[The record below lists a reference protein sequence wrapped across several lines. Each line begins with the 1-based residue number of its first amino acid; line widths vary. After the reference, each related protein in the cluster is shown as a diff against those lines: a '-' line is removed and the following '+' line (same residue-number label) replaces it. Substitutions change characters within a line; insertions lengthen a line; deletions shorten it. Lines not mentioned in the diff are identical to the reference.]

1 MRHFPI
7 SNISAAA
14 LITAAIALG
23 CDRSADLTAP
33 STSARS
39 DRVAAQVVKQV
50 PFKVTFNATSTAAD
64 VPEDRCPVLT
74 VEVHGTGHAT
84 HLGRL
89 TGDQSNCAA
98 PLGTTFAITDGEFTL
113 TAANG
118 DQIVGTYFGELVPL
132 APPLF
137 SIDGPFT
144 ITGGTGRFT
153 GATGG
158 GDVSGVQN
166 LATGDATI
174 SFVGT
179 VSSVGSTKS
188 SP

>member
-1 MRHFPI
+1 MRRFNI
-7 SNISAAA
+7 STISAAA

-33 STSARS
+33 STFARS

-50 PFKVTFNATSTAAD
+50 PFKVTFNATSTADD
-64 VPEDRCPVLT
+64 VPEDDCLLT
-74 VEVHGTGHAT
+74 VEVHGTGPST

-89 TGDQSNCAA
+89 TVDQSNCAA

-118 DQIVGTYFGELVPL
+118 DRIVGTYSGELVPL

-166 LATGDATI
+166 LATGDARI
-174 SFVGT
+174 SLVGT
-179 VSSVGSTKS
+179 VSSVGSTKR

>member
-1 MRHFPI
+1 MRHFDI
-7 SNISAAA
+7 STVSAAA
-14 LITAAIALG
+14 LITAATALG

-64 VPEDRCPVLT
+64 VPRCPVLT

-89 TGDQSNCAA
+89 TVDQSNCAA

-118 DQIVGTYFGELVPL
+118 DQVVGAYFGELVPL

-137 SIDGPFT
+137 SIDGAFT

-166 LATGDATI
+166 FATGEATI
-174 SFVGT
+174 SLVGT